1 MIAAVIVCGAAA
13 FALAFTA
20 AYLVRPELR
29 AWIEQPKHRFQSAVQ
44 QYDRDQVSGMHGKR
58 STRS

>member
-1 MIAAVIVCGAAA
+1 MIAVVIVCGALA

-20 AYLVRPELR
+20 AYLARPEMR
-29 AWIEQPKHRFQSAVQ
+29 AWIEQPKHRFQAAVQ
-44 QYDRDQVSGMHGKR
+44 RYDRDQVNSMQGTR